1 MILQAN
7 KDLRLCSSFSFLC
20 VCMTFAHYKR
30 NVHGYCKQMY
40 KVEAAKREEKKLLAS
55 RDIITLTAQ
64 IYTTYIYVSEIVLYN
79 FFCTLSCLLFRFLI
93 FLFRFFHRNY
103 FFLVFEIV
111 GRLII
116 EGTKVH
122 RIQFYTIKRRR
133 GDGFFVCRVVL
144 PVRFCT
150 AEPQQIHT
158 GEKWQT
164 HQTKTIYKWI
174 VHYTNAFLKMII
186 VNSVN

>member
-103 FFLVFEIV
+103 FFLVLKLLVAWLLKRQKCIEYSFTQSKEEEETGFLCV
-111 GRLII
+111 EWCCPCVFVQPSHNKYTRVKNGRH
-116 EGTKVH
+116 T
-122 RIQFYTIKRRR
+122 RRR
-133 GDGFFVCRVVL
+133 
-144 PVRFCT
+144 
-150 AEPQQIHT
+150 QS
-158 GEKWQT
+158 
-164 HQTKTIYKWI
+164 
-174 VHYTNAFLKMII
+174 TNGLSTTQMHFWRWL
-186 VNSVN
+186 S